1 MNSTRHKIAAGVY
14 LTQLMLRCQISD
26 MAHTLNVADEASFRK
41 EVFHGDAQ
49 DQNRTLAAQCWSTVR
64 AIALGH
70 RGFLQA
76 LRLHDDLFAPG
87 VLATLT
93 RHLLDDPDVD
103 WNDVGCFLAGTAEQF
118 KLDILLNDHLE
129 RPISQQA
136 GSVVRE
142 VLTQAANIFD
152 NARTYDETFVKSS
165 VFRYADLW
173 TRMFHNP
180 RELMRALDEV
190 GIKQG
195 PDDSEDV
202 NAVANI
208 MGGEPDGV
216 FEAFCIR
223 HSLGLESAKVWEE
236 QMVTWGYREY
246 AGATRGMMAD
256 GRAEFK
262 TFMAS
267 AVAAGYPV
275 YIQDKHLSDFED
287 LLIKIPGATTD
298 EERDMVENLIHCI
311 APILYFE
318 LCEHGVRRSAR
329 WRGIRL
335 SSYYEEMI
343 DELENY
349 EGSGWLPLVRLETMR
364 FANRRFDRQTIFT
377 PYEEEA
383 LKQIEKAKLLAS
395 KPQATFRHTYL
406 VQELLRV
413 IEDDFYHLNFFGH
426 N

>member
-1 MNSTRHKIAAGVY
+1 MNSTLNKIAAGVY
-14 LTQLMLRCQISD
+14 ITQLLYRCQISN
-26 MAHTLNVADEASFRK
+26 MAHLLPAGEETEFRN
-41 EVFHGDAQ
+41 EVFHGEVGE
-49 DQNRTLAAQCWSTVR
+49 LYGPKAAQCFNTVR
-64 AIALGH
+64 AIAVGHLGL
-70 RGFLQA
+70 LQA
-76 LRLHDDLFAPG
+76 IRLHADLFTPG
-87 VLATLT
+87 VLAVAT
-93 RHLLDDPDVD
+93 RHLLEEPDID
-103 WNDVGCFLAGTAEQF
+103 WNDVGCLLTGTAEQF
-118 KLDILLNDHLE
+118 KLDSILAEHLE
-129 RPISQQA
+129 RPLCQMSGDAVRDALKQA
-136 GSVVRE
+136 VGMFE
-142 VLTQAANIFD
+142 
-152 NARTYDETFVKSS
+152 NARSYDETFVKTS

-190 GIKQG
+190 GVKQG

-202 NAVANI
+202 NAMANI

-223 HSLGLESAKVWEE
+223 HSLGLETAKVWEE

-287 LLIKIPGATTD
+287 LLLRIPGCTTD
-298 EERDMVENLIHCI
+298 EERDMVENFIYCI
-311 APILYFE
+311 APILFFE
-318 LCEHGVRRSAR
+318 LSEHGQYRNAR
-329 WRGIRL
+329 WRGISV
-335 SSYYEEMI
+335 SSDYDTMI
-343 DELENY
+343 RELENY
-349 EGSGWLPLVRLETMR
+349 EGSGWLPLVRLLTMR
-364 FANRRFDRQTIFT
+364 FANRRFDRQTIFST
-377 PYEEEA
+377 YEEEV
-383 LKQIEKAKLLAS
+383 KEQIERATLNANVS
-395 KPQATFRHTYL
+395 QATRRHTYL

-413 IEDDFYHLNFFGH
+413 IEDDMYDMKLFGH